1 MQAELFEWHIESDSC
16 ISKPACILDPRV
28 WSLFLFVIFKYLF
41 EQSKMIVQPDSI
53 SLQTKCR
60 NGIQEAGCQSS
71 KSSVTQ

>member
-1 MQAELFEWHIESDSC
+1 MQAEIFERYIESDSC
-16 ISKPACILDPRV
+16 ISKPACILDPWV

-41 EQSKMIVQPDSI
+41 EQSKMIVKPDSV
-53 SLQTKCR
+53 SFQTKCC